1 MAVKTYPAPQKQERR
16 GPKAITWVRAAAWV
30 GALLPVAWLLVAFY
44 TDDLT
49 ANPIEYITRFTGFWA
64 LTMLVVTLA
73 VTPVRRLTRW
83 NEIIKLRRPLGLF
96 AFFYATLHL
105 LTWIVLDKFFDW
117 QWMIED
123 VLERRFITVGM
134 LTWVLLLP
142 LAITSTKGMIR
153 RLGRRWQT
161 LHRLSY
167 VAAATGTIHFW
178 WLVKADL
185 YEPQMFT
192 LALSVLLG
200 FRAWWT
206 WRTSP
211 SPSARRCKI
220 VSSGCISF
228 SFSSTP
234 ASKSAPGSGRPATCV
249 PT

>member
-1 MAVKTYPAPQKQERR
+1 VAVKIQPAPQKTERR
-16 GPKAITWVRAAAWV
+16 GPRTITWVRAAAWV
-30 GALLPVAWLLVAFY
+30 GALLPLAWLLVAFY

-73 VTPVRRLTRW
+73 ITPVRRLTRW

-96 AFFYATLHL
+96 SFFYATLHL
-105 LTWIVLDKFFDW
+105 LTWIVLDKFFEW

-134 LTWVLLLP
+134 LTWLLLLP

-167 VAAATGTIHFW
+167 VAAVTATIHFW

-200 FRAWWT
+200 FRVWWT
-206 WRTSP
+206 WRTRMLSR
-211 SPSARRCKI
+211 S
-220 VSSGCISF
+220 
-228 SFSSTP
+228 
-234 ASKSAPGSGRPATCV
+234 
-249 PT
+249 